1 MNNTISQSETTANKL
16 AISILNRGGNLNLN
30 LNSNKTACYVLLL
43 SKKIT

>member
-16 AISILNRGGNLNLN
+16 AISILNRGGGN

>member
-16 AISILNRGGNLNLN
+16 AINILNRGGN

-43 SKKIT
+43 SKKFT

>member
-30 LNSNKTACYVLLL
+30 SNKTACYVLLL